1 MRGEGGRGLQV
12 RAGSAREVRDRVRG
26 WDKES
31 SRCWGSLGGGERD
44 EGRGRGGRPPPW
56 GPGISRVSPHRW
68 AEARVEGR
76 RASSRGRLEP
86 VARESLDGVRRGLAC
101 GQSRHL
107 PRRALDPR
115 SLPSIDWEGTGR
127 PSGSRINISER
138 ARTPVPCLGAHLPT
152 HAAEHPPC
160 SRPAPFSGQ
169 GRGRCCSSGRLIQLT
184 NSRQDRCAIPRCLP

>member
-1 MRGEGGRGLQV
+1 MGQGKLPVPGEAWGAGEG
-12 RAGSAREVRDRVRG
+12 
-26 WDKES
+26 
-31 SRCWGSLGGGERD
+31 D

-76 RASSRGRLEP
+76 KGKLKGQVGAGCPRVPGWSPQRSGLRP
-86 VARESLDGVRRGLAC
+86 VR
-101 GQSRHL
+101 QL

-115 SLPSIDWEGTGR
+115 SLPSIGWEGTGR
-127 PSGSRINISER
+127 PSRSRINISER